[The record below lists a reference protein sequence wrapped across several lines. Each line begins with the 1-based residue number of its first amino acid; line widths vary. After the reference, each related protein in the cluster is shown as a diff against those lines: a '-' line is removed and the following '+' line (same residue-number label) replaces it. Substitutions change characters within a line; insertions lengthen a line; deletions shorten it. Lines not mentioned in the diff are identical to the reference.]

1 MKKMTPPLIIEIS
14 DRISLWIWDYGEV
27 DIMRKGKMGITMSFD
42 ELSIVAGAFK
52 RYEKE
57 LLKDVATNMD

>member
-1 MKKMTPPLIIEIS
+1 MNPPLIIKIS

-27 DIMRKGKMGITMSFD
+27 DIHRKGKMGITMSFD

-52 RYEKE
+52 KYEEE
-57 LLKDVATNMD
+57 LINELATNNME